1 MHFLVRY
8 KYTLL
13 LILVFIT
20 AVFLVKPF
28 GDFPLNDDWCYA
40 KSVRVFLQ
48 TGEIDIG
55 FWAAAT
61 LATQIIWGA
70 IWTKLFGF
78 SFVVLHASTLFS
90 AFCGLL
96 LFYFLVKELSKSHTH
111 AFFATLSFY
120 FVPVYFNLSFTFM
133 TDVNFITLLL
143 LFTRLSFQYFKSE
156 KLIWLLPLLLTSL
169 ALVLLRQFGLFA
181 SAVFVLASLLRRPR
195 SMQTVL
201 SAVLVLGVTYCALHY
216 YENYLKHYLP
226 DYAFYKFSGK
236 TSFFTSEVL
245 MLYLERFKT
254 RLPVT
259 ISVMLFYMMPLAI
272 AALPVL
278 FRSTS
283 TSRKVGLLLVS
294 AFITIVFLKD
304 STVLPGN
311 IVNNMSVGPETF
323 AHNFLG
329 FPYHSYSGQF
339 TRAVEALKIIYFV
352 PGIWVLLCLFTN
364 GRVDAMQKSERSL
377 LTFSMLFIAVYA
389 MSLLLPDSV
398 FDRYQ
403 LPVIAF
409 GILWLSYFLRGT
421 AIHKGVFLFAILP
434 FFYSSVAGTHD
445 YMAVQEAT
453 VKAYTSLKIQ
463 QVEDGM
469 ISAGYEQSCW
479 NAGDRVWLTDFQA
492 LEKRKYLIQ
501 FDAEPGFREVAAFP
515 FYRYYPPGM
524 DNVRIFVND
533 SLNKK

>member
-1 MHFLVRY
+1 MQFLVRY

-201 SAVLVLGVTYCALHY
+201 SAVLVLAVTYCALHY